1 MLQPDAQVQE
11 RKEQGLPVLLLQIPE
26 LPVLLLPFLQRA

>member
-26 LPVLLLPFLQRA
+26 LPVLLLPF